1 MPIYI
6 HISQEN
12 EGVVMSDNLA
22 SIKLVPIGIED
33 ISERQICMSNRLIK
47 RLGINPKQKLHVC
60 FGKRISKVKVTEIAN
75 VPHDEIHLNEKF
87 LNELSRVFHHHKFL
101 VKYIQAT
108 EMLYIGPIIGLVT
121 EIPAIH
127 EDQEPNF
134 GSIHT
139 FCKELNQFVTNAGGF
154 FYVFHYQD
162 FSAESVN
169 GYYFDDNK
177 WVSANLPLP
186 DVVYNR
192 IHSRRS
198 EQTRLFTTFRNVLE
212 QFSIPM
218 FNDRFLS
225 KWEVY
230 QQLIQED
237 SIHPFMPETR
247 LLSQE
252 NFYEFIEKYESIFIK
267 PVHGS
272 QGRNIMKLVKEDEHI
287 IIQTSKTPQQNHP
300 IKEYFKNDVFYRLK
314 PYLHNR
320 IYIIQQGIPLI
331 NFEDKTMDFRILV
344 HKNQRNLWD
353 VTSLVARIS
362 AEQQFVS
369 NLAKGGKIMKPLV
382 VLTSFFKKDTA
393 VQLIALMKELAIHAA
408 EIISRNTN
416 GITGELGIDIG
427 IDDSGMPWIIEVNS
441 KPSKNFEDSLT
452 KIRPSAKAIIQF
464 CTKLALDGVLE
475 MEE

>member
-1 MPIYI
+1 MPIFTHLYM
-6 HISQEN
+6 N
-12 EGVVMSDNLA
+12 EGVLMSDNLA
-22 SIKLVPIGIED
+22 SIKIVPYGTED
-33 ISERQICMSNRLIK
+33 ISEGQICMSSHLIQ
-47 RLGINPKQKLHVC
+47 RLGIHPKQNIRICL
-60 FGKRISKVKVTEIAN
+60 GKRMTKVKVAEIAN
-75 VPHDEIHLNEKF
+75 VPRNEIHLHENF
-87 LNELSRVFHHHKFL
+87 LNEFLIGFQNHKFL
-101 VKYIQAT
+101 AKYDQT
-108 EMLYIGPIIGLVT
+108 NEMIYIGPIIALVT
-121 EIPAIH
+121 EIPSIQ

-139 FCKELNQFVTNAGGF
+139 FCKELNQFVTKSGGF
-154 FYVFHYQD
+154 FYVFHYCD
-162 FSAESVN
+162 FSEESVN

-177 WVSANLPLP
+177 WVSAKLPLP

-198 EQTRLFTTFRNVLE
+198 EQTRLFKTFRNVLE

-230 QQLIQED
+230 QHLIQEN

-252 NFYEFIEKYESIFIK
+252 NFYELIDQYESLFIK
-267 PVHGS
+267 PIHGS
-272 QGRNIMKLVKEDEHI
+272 QGRNIIKLVKEEEHI
-287 IIQTSKTPQQNHP
+287 LLQTSKAPEQNHLT
-300 IKEYFKNDVFYRLK
+300 KKYLKKDVFYQLK

-320 IYIIQQGIPLI
+320 IYIIQQGIPLLH
-331 NFEDKTMDFRILV
+331 FEDKTMDFRVLV
-344 HKNQRNLWD
+344 HKNHRNLWEA
-353 VTSLVARIS
+353 TSLVARIS

-369 NLAKGGKIMKPLV
+369 NLAKGGKIMKPLQ
-382 VLTSFFKKDTA
+382 VLTSFFKKETA
-393 VQLIALMKELAIHAA
+393 VQLISLMKELAIHAA
-408 EIISRNTN
+408 EIISHNTN

-441 KPSKNFEDSLT
+441 KPSKNFEDKVT

-464 CTKLALDGVLE
+464 CTKLAIDGVLE

>member
-1 MPIYI
+1 
-6 HISQEN
+6 
-12 EGVVMSDNLA
+12 MSDNLA
-22 SIKLVPIGIED
+22 SIKLVPVGTED
-33 ISERQICMSNRLIK
+33 ISEGQIYMSNRLIK
-47 RLGINPKQKLHVC
+47 RLGIKPKQKLHIC
-60 FGKRISKVKVTEIAN
+60 LGKRITNVKVAQIAN
-75 VPHDEIHLNEKF
+75 MPHDEIQLNENF
-87 LNELSRVFHHHKFL
+87 LNEFSIVLQHHKFL

-127 EDQEPNF
+127 EGQEPNF

-162 FSAESVN
+162 FSDESVN
-169 GYYFDDNK
+169 GYYFDENK
-177 WVSANLPLP
+177 WVSAMLPLP

-198 EQTRLFTTFRNVLE
+198 EQTRYFTTFRNVLE
-212 QFSIPM
+212 QYSIPM

-230 QQLIQED
+230 QQLMQED

-252 NFYEFIEKYESIFIK
+252 NLYEFIDQYEAIFIK

-272 QGRNIMKLVKEDEHI
+272 QGRNIMKLVKEDENI
-287 IIQTSKTPQQNHP
+287 LMQTSRNPQPNHP
-300 IKEYFKNDVFYRLK
+300 IKKYLKNNVFYQLK

-320 IYIIQQGIPLI
+320 INIIQQGIPLI
-331 NFEDKTMDFRILV
+331 NFGDKTMDFRVLV
-344 HKNQRNLWD
+344 HKNQQNLWD

-369 NLAKGGKIMKPLV
+369 NLAKGGKIMKPLIA
-382 VLTSFFKKDTA
+382 LTSYFNKETA
-393 VQLIALMKELAIHAA
+393 VQLVALMKELAIHAA

-427 IDDSGMPWIIEVNS
+427 VDNSGMPWIIEVNS
-441 KPSKNFEDSLT
+441 KPSKNFEDKVT

>member
-1 MPIYI
+1 MNQNRTI
-6 HISQEN
+6 
-12 EGVVMSDNLA
+12 
-22 SIKLVPIGIED
+22 
-33 ISERQICMSNRLIK
+33 RICL
-47 RLGINPKQKLHVC
+47 
-60 FGKRISKVKVTEIAN
+60 GKRITKVKVTENAN
-75 VPHDEIHLNEKF
+75 VPYDEIQLNDRFLNKF
-87 LNELSRVFHHHKFL
+87 LICFYKQKFIA
-101 VKYIQAT
+101 KYMQAN
-108 EMLYIGPIIGLVT
+108 EMLYIGPIIALVT
-121 EIPAIH
+121 EIPSIQ
-127 EDQEPNF
+127 ENQEPNF

-139 FCKELNQFVTNAGGF
+139 FCKELNQFVTKTGGF

-162 FSAESVN
+162 FSGESVD
-169 GYYFDDNK
+169 GYYFDQNK
-177 WVSANLPLP
+177 WVFAKLPPP

-192 IHSRRS
+192 IHSRQK
-198 EQTRLFTTFRNVLE
+198 EQTRLFKTFRNVLE

-230 QQLIQED
+230 QHLTQEKN
-237 SIHPFMPETR
+237 IHPFMPVTR

-252 NFYEFIEKYESIFIK
+252 SFFEFIDQFESVFIK

-272 QGRNIMKLVKEDEHI
+272 QGRNIIKLVKEDEQVLV
-287 IIQTSKTPQQNHP
+287 QTSKTPLPNNS
-300 IKEYFKNDVFYRLK
+300 IKKYLKNNVFYQLK
-314 PYLHNR
+314 PNLHNR

-331 NFEDKTMDFRILV
+331 HFEDKTIDFRVLV
-344 HKNQRNLWD
+344 HKNQRSFWE

-369 NLAKGGKIMKPLV
+369 NLAKGGKVMKPLP
-382 VLTSFFKKDTA
+382 VLTSFFNKETA
-393 VQLIALMKELAIHAA
+393 VQLISLMKELSIHAA
-408 EIISRNTN
+408 EIIGANTN

-427 IDDSGMPWIIEVNS
+427 VDVSGMPWIIEVNS